1 MRKNGKKMAEIKSIE
16 IDTENIEIIE
26 IGELKMLEVN
36 IEYFDIEMEEL
47 ECKLTEV
54 VVCLDLIIVDL
65 KVFVSFY
72 KN

>member
-1 MRKNGKKMAEIKSIE
+1 
-16 IDTENIEIIE
+16 
-26 IGELKMLEVN
+26 MLEVN